1 MQLVWF
7 RNDLRVDDNPAL
19 FHACQSA
26 VGRGNKGEGS
36 KEREQTVKAVFVA
49 SPEQWR
55 LHEES
60 PRKLALLQSA
70 LQSLQQKLAKLGV
83 TLDLLTVPMFDD
95 VPSALLQF
103 CQKHQLTNLHFNDE
117 IPLNE
122 KRRDK
127 AVRQLLK
134 AEGIDVQQYAD
145 DRIIHASLLTKQ
157 GAVYRVFTPWYKN
170 WQSVLSERMPEVL
183 GKPRAVAKAIDVA
196 EVVHLADI
204 ETFRDDL
211 WTGDEDQVLEQLQ
224 KFCEHKAQHYQAKR
238 DFPAIPG
245 TSALSPYLAIGLLSA
260 RRCLHSLFSACA
272 QQGFH
277 HEDCLNHVWA
287 RELAWRDFYR
297 YLMLNFE
304 HLSRGENFKQQ
315 PLPRPWLSNEADRNA
330 WETGQTGF
338 PIIDAAMRQLLR
350 TGWMHN
356 RLRMLVASFYCKLLC
371 LDWRDGERFFMQH
384 LVDGDFPSNNGGW
397 QWSSSTGCD
406 ASPWFRI
413 FNPTTQSQKFDESGD
428 FIKRFLPELADL
440 DTKSIHW
447 PSLEQRLARN
457 YPAPMIDYKEAR
469 RLALDFFK
477 VEC

>member
-7 RNDLRVDDNPAL
+7 RNDLRLDDNPAL
-19 FHACQSA
+19 FHACQYA
-26 VGRGNKGEGS
+26 MEKGD
-36 KEREQTVKAVFVA
+36 TVRAVFIA
-49 SPEQWR
+49 CPEQWR
-55 LHEES
+55 LHDES
-60 PRKLALLQSA
+60 PRKLGILQSA
-70 LQSLQQKLAKLGV
+70 LQSLQKTLADLGI
-83 TLDLLTVPMFDD
+83 TLELLDVALFDD
-95 VPSALLQF
+95 VPKVLLDY
-103 CQKHQLTNLHFNDE
+103 CQSHQANGVYFNRE

-122 KRRDK
+122 KHRDE
-127 AVRQLLK
+127 AVAELLGNH
-134 AEGIDVQQYAD
+134 GITVQPYSD
-145 DRIIHASLLTKQ
+145 DRIIHAPLLSKQ

-170 WQSVLSERMPEVL
+170 WLSVLSNGLPEVL
-183 GKPRAVAKAIDVA
+183 PSPKAPAKAVDILEPITVPGA
-196 EVVHLADI
+196 EV
-204 ETFRDDL
+204 FREDL
-211 WTGDEDQVLEQLQ
+211 WSGEENKALDQLQ
-224 KFCEHKAQHYQAKR
+224 RFCEQKAEHYQAKR
-238 DFPAIPG
+238 DYPSIAG
-245 TSALSPYLAIGLLSA
+245 TSTLSPYLAIGLLSA
-260 RRCLHSLFSACA
+260 RRCLHTLFEVCVK
-272 QQGFH
+272 QGFH

-304 HLSRGENFKQQ
+304 HISRGENFKQE
-315 PLPRPWLSNEADRNA
+315 PLSRGWLTNEDAKRA

-338 PIIDAAMRQLLR
+338 PIIDAAMQQLLR

-440 DTKSIHW
+440 DSKSIHW
-447 PSLEQRLARN
+447 PSQEQRLACH
-457 YPAPMIDYKEAR
+457 YPDPIIDYKEAR
-469 RLALDFFK
+469 QLALDFFK
-477 VEC
+477 VDS